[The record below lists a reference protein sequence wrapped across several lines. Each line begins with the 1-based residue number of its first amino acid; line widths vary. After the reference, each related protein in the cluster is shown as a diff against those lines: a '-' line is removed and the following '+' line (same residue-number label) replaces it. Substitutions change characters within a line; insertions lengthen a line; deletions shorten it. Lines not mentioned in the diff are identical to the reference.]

1 MDSVQARSEEEL
13 VEELKREHP
22 ELLHDAIVHRSKR
35 VSVIAK
41 RERVLEL
48 ARILRDQYG
57 FTQPVSA
64 GAVDYIK
71 EGRMQMIY
79 YLMNPETRFMLMLRV
94 DLPRDDPRMPSMT
107 EIWEAMNFH
116 EREAWEMFGINF
128 EGHPNLTHLLLPP
141 YWRGGYP
148 LRKDF
153 RGEGIR
159 P

>member
-1 MDSVQARSEEEL
+1 VQARSEEEL
-13 VEELKREHP
+13 VEELKREHS

-79 YLMNPETRFMLMLRV
+79 YLMNPKTRFMLMLRV
-94 DLPRDDPRMPSMT
+94 DLPRDDPRMPSIT
-107 EIWEAMNFH
+107 EIWDAMNFH

-141 YWRGGYP
+141 DWRGGYP

>member
-13 VEELKREHP
+13 VEELKRKHS

-48 ARILRDQYG
+48 ARILRDEYG

-107 EIWEAMNFH
+107 EIWDAMNFH

-141 YWRGGYP
+141 DWRGGYP